1 MLIDLLRQVSDVDKS
16 TSTVT
21 YKKQQAFDSDDD
33 LDIENM
39 GF

>member
-1 MLIDLLRQVSDVDKS
+1 MLIDLLRQVSDVDKA

-21 YKKQQAFDSDDD
+21 YKRQAFDSDDD